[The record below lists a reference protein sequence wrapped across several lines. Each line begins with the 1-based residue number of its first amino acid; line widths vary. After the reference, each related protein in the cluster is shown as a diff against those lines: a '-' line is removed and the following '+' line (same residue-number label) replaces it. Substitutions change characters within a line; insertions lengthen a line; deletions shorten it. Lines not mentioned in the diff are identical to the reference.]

1 MKFIFNTYRIA
12 WQCLLLNWRI
22 LILLYAI
29 SLAFSFIALGPV
41 SNLIESVFGDRL
53 MLNDMIAGFDY
64 TAIIDM
70 INHHG
75 TSVTISIAVIMSFLI
90 IYFIW
95 SVFYTGGIVEISC
108 NRYARSSTLEFWR
121 GGAHYFFKYLRLSI
135 YIFLFLAILG
145 ILLGIYFTK
154 DGLNPLHLESETH
167 LIIRF
172 KVLLILLVVVLFFKS
187 IYRDIAKVVIKDL
200 DHHPFLF
207 KANGIAL
214 VKTFTLRFI
223 SLSVLNLMFLGL
235 GLLLYLMLK
244 QVLSS
249 LVVTIII
256 SQLFFMYQIAYR
268 FVRLASFNYLY
279 SDTKAVPGLHT

>member
-1 MKFIFNTYRIA
+1 
-12 WQCLLLNWRI
+12 
-22 LILLYAI
+22 
-29 SLAFSFIALGPV
+29 
-41 SNLIESVFGDRL
+41 
-53 MLNDMIAGFDY
+53 
-64 TAIIDM
+64 
-70 INHHG
+70 
-75 TSVTISIAVIMSFLI
+75 
-90 IYFIW
+90 
-95 SVFYTGGIVEISC
+95 
-108 NRYARSSTLEFWR
+108 
-121 GGAHYFFKYLRLSI
+121 
-135 YIFLFLAILG
+135 LG